1 MRRSKLRLPDVT
13 LVAVDTVAH
22 ELTRMAV
29 QQCLEHVDFGEV
41 LIFSDKP
48 IKVAGAR
55 RQRCEATNKEALL
68 QFRWTEAPQFIRT
81 SHYLIIEWD
90 SWIIDP
96 GMWRP
101 EFLDCDYIGAPWG
114 WYDDGMNVG
123 NGGFSLRSARLAQ
136 FVARRPD
143 QFPYLSVEDCALC
156 RTYRPALE
164 RQGFRWADAAT
175 ASDFAVEHTVV
186 AGHDRH
192 FGFHGVFNWPF
203 VLSDSQIRER
213 MRRFNPYVIQHP
225 HLHGLFSSL
234 ARQSAGDVSP
244 PWKITHL

>member
-1 MRRSKLRLPDVT
+1 MLRLADVT

-29 QQCLEHVDFGEV
+29 EECLEHIDFGEV
-41 LIFSDKP
+41 LIFSDEP

-55 RQRCEATNKEALL
+55 YQWCGATNKEDSLH
-68 QFRWTEAPQFIRT
+68 FRWVEVPQFVRT
-81 SHYLIIEWD
+81 SHYLTVEWD
-90 SWIIDP
+90 SWITDP
-96 GMWRP
+96 GMWWP
-101 EFLDCDYIGAPWG
+101 EFLDFDYIGAPWG
-114 WYDDGMNVG
+114 WYVDGMNVG

-143 QFPYLSVEDCALC
+143 QFPHLSVEDCALC

-164 RQGFRWADAAT
+164 QEGFRWADEAT

-203 VLSDSQIRER
+203 VLSRPRIRER
-213 MRRFNPYVIQHP
+213 MRHFNGYVIRHP
-225 HLHGLFSSL
+225 HLHGLFAGL
-234 ARQSAGDVSP
+234 FRQNTGGGSP
-244 PWKITHL
+244 PWKVTQIYR